1 MRCILSFVVLYCTIL
16 TALAVPI
23 SPPPVPDLKQTDPT
37 EGYAYIKYANVALKV
52 LASKLTPS
60 LRFSDIHL
68 APEDSTGARL
78 LSGSSVYRHGDVI
91 HGYSDYQQPLHYAR
105 VVRTIFVIAVTI
117 TVRDALAID
126 FPASSGCVASN
137 CDDTSAHISS
147 NVNAT
152 DVPTGH

>member
-37 EGYAYIKYANVALKV
+37 EGYAYIN
-52 LASKLTPS
+52 
-60 LRFSDIHL
+60 DIHL

-78 LSGSSVYRHGDVI
+78 LSGSSSPGAVYRHGDCNVQ
-91 HGYSDYQQPLHYAR
+91 GGEDN
-105 VVRTIFVIAVTI
+105 IFAVTI
-117 TVRDALAID
+117 TVWDALAIE
-126 FPASSGCVASN
+126 FTASSGCVASN